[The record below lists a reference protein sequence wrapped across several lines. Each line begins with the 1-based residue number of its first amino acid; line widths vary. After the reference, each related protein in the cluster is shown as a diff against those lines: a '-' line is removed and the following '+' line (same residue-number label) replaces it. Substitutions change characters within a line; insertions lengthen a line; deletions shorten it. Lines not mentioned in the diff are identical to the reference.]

1 VFQSHPGFMME
12 PHAQVPLPDTRHGDV
27 DRGSWRREE
36 LRKDLMDLCL
46 EVELRYLA
54 TLDSSSWSKKFH

>member
-1 VFQSHPGFMME
+1 MD
-12 PHAQVPLPDTRHGDV
+12 PHTQVPLPDTRHGDV

-54 TLDSSSWSKKFH
+54 TPDSSSWSKKFH